1 MSSRIIH
8 GEEDDFLPHAWQR
21 VRRSGTAPASPP
33 DGREFS
39 PMPVGAAGNRIGHG
53 AADAQPASHP
63 ANLEAAR
70 EALSLEFQARLQKE
84 CSAAFEAGREAAQNA
99 SRQELQAHYERLSQ
113 SIEELAACR
122 QRYRQET
129 EREVVQLSL
138 EIARRILRRELTI
151 DPEAILGLL
160 RAGLES
166 VSLREVL
173 EVRVHTAHADIVRS
187 ALQRMGAPDAISVVG
202 DPHLV
207 PGAVCVETRRGGFD
221 ASAETQIEEI
231 QRGFADLMERSAAV

>member
-8 GEEDDFLPHAWQR
+8 GEQDAFLPHSWQR
-21 VRRSGTAPASPP
+21 VRRSGSAPASPP

-39 PMPVGAAGNRIGHG
+39 PMPSGTEAAGPEPKHSL
-53 AADAQPASHP
+53 AQS
-63 ANLEAAR
+63 ANAEDVR
-70 EALSLEFQARLQKE
+70 EALSQEFQVRLQQE
-84 CSAAFEAGREAAQNA
+84 RGAAFEAGREAAQNA
-99 SRQELQAHYERLSQ
+99 SKQEHQAHYERLSR
-113 SIEELAACR
+113 SIEELAVCR
-122 QRYRQET
+122 LRYRQET
-129 EREVVQLSL
+129 EREVVQLAL

-173 EVRVHTAHADIVRS
+173 EVRVHAANADIVRT
-187 ALQRMGAPDAISVVG
+187 ALQKMGAPAAISVVG
-202 DPHLV
+202 DPHLE

-231 QRGFADLMERSAAV
+231 QRGFADLMERSAGK

>member
-8 GEEDDFLPHAWQR
+8 GEDDSFPPHSWQR
-21 VRRSGTAPASPP
+21 VRRSGSLPSSPP

-39 PMPVGAAGNRIGHG
+39 PLAGGAGGNDLDPKG
-53 AADAQPASHP
+53 ADAQSKNA
-63 ANLEAAR
+63 EDVR
-70 EALSLEFQARLQKE
+70 EALSREFQARLQQE
-84 CSAAFEAGREAAQNA
+84 RNAAFEAGRKAAQDA
-99 SRQELQAHYERLSQ
+99 SRQELEAHYARLSK
-113 SIEELAACR
+113 SLEELAVCR
-122 QRYRQET
+122 VRYRQET

-160 RAGLES
+160 RAGLDS

-173 EVRVHTAHADIVRS
+173 EVRVHTAHADIVRT
-187 ALQRMGAPDAISVVG
+187 ALQRMGAPAAISVVG
-202 DPHLV
+202 DPHLE

-231 QRGFADLMERSAAV
+231 QRGFADLMERSAAD

>member
-8 GEEDDFLPHAWQR
+8 GEQDAYPPHFWQR
-21 VRRSGTAPASPP
+21 AERSGSTLAPPP
-33 DGREFS
+33 GGQAAAPGPGQTQAGGKAVVPGRS
-39 PMPVGAAGNRIGHG
+39 SAQPVGAE
-53 AADAQPASHP
+53 DV
-63 ANLEAAR
+63 R
-70 EALSLEFQARLQKE
+70 EVLSREFEARLQKE
-84 CSAAFEAGREAAQNA
+84 RGAAFEAGKQAAQNA
-99 SRQELQAHYERLSQ
+99 SRQELQAHQERLAR
-113 SIEELAACR
+113 SIEELAVCR
-122 QRYRQET
+122 LRYRQET

-173 EVRVHTAHADIVRS
+173 EVRVHTAHAETVRT
-187 ALQRMGAPDAISVVG
+187 ALQRMGAPVRISVVG
-202 DPHLV
+202 DAHLE

-231 QRGFADLMERSAAV
+231 QRGFADLMERSAQK

>member
-8 GEEDDFLPHAWQR
+8 DETDAFQPHSWQR
-21 VRRSGTAPASPP
+21 VGRSGDSPASPP

-39 PMPVGAAGNRIGHG
+39 PARSGASGNGSAPPGSG
-53 AADAQPASHP
+53 APAANAEDAT
-63 ANLEAAR
+63 R
-70 EALSLEFQARLQKE
+70 ELQARLEQE
-84 CSAAFEAGREAAQNA
+84 RAAAFEAGRQAAQNA
-99 SRQELQAHYERLSQ
+99 ARQESQAHYERLSR
-113 SIEELAACR
+113 SIEELAGCR
-122 QRYRQET
+122 LRYRRET

-173 EVRVHTAHADIVRS
+173 EVRIHPAHVDAVRN
-187 ALQRMGAPDAISVVG
+187 ALQRMGAPEAISIVG
-202 DPHLV
+202 DPHLE
-207 PGAVCVETRRGGFD
+207 PGAVSVETRRGGFD
-221 ASAETQIEEI
+221 ASAETQLEEI
-231 QRGFADLMERSAAV
+231 QRGFADLMERSTAH

>member
-8 GEEDDFLPHAWQR
+8 REPDAFPPHFWQR
-21 VRRSGTAPASPP
+21 AERSGSTPALPPGGQGAAPGPGQAQAGEKAAPGRSGAQAASAE
-33 DGREFS
+33 DVRDVLSREF
-39 PMPVGAAGNRIGHG
+39 
-53 AADAQPASHP
+53 
-63 ANLEAAR
+63 E
-70 EALSLEFQARLQKE
+70 ARLQNE
-84 CSAAFEAGREAAQNA
+84 RGAAFEAGRQAAQNA
-99 SRQELQAHYERLSQ
+99 SRQELQAYQERLAR
-113 SIEELAACR
+113 SIEELAVCR
-122 QRYRQET
+122 LRYRQET

-138 EIARRILRRELTI
+138 EIARRVLRRELTI

-173 EVRVHTAHADIVRS
+173 EVRVHAEHAEIVRT
-187 ALQRMGAPDAISVVG
+187 ALQRMGAPVAISVVG
-202 DPHLV
+202 DPHLE

-231 QRGFADLMERSAAV
+231 QRGFADLMERNTQK

>member
-1 MSSRIIH
+1 MPIGGAGNSIDR
-8 GEEDDFLPHAWQR
+8 
-21 VRRSGTAPASPP
+21 GTA
-33 DGREFS
+33 G
-39 PMPVGAAGNRIGHG
+39 
-53 AADAQPASHP
+53 AQPASLP
-63 ANLEAAR
+63 ASPADAR
-70 EALSLEFQARLQKE
+70 EALSREFQARLQQE
-84 CSAAFEAGREAAQNA
+84 RSAAFEAGREAAQNA

-113 SIEELAACR
+113 SIQELAVCR
-122 QRYRQET
+122 LRYRQET

-187 ALQRMGAPDAISVVG
+187 ALHRMGAPDAVSVVG

-231 QRGFADLMERSAAV
+231 QRGFADLMERSAAL

>member
-1 MSSRIIH
+1 
-8 GEEDDFLPHAWQR
+8 
-21 VRRSGTAPASPP
+21 
-33 DGREFS
+33 
-39 PMPVGAAGNRIGHG
+39 MPVRAAGIHTEHG
-53 AADAQPASHP
+53 DAGAQSASLP
-63 ANLEAAR
+63 TSSDEVR
-70 EALSLEFQARLQKE
+70 EAISREFQARLQQE
-84 CSAAFEAGREAAQNA
+84 CSAAFEAGRVAAQTA
-99 SRQELQAHYERLSQ
+99 SRQELQAHCERLAQ
-113 SIEELAACR
+113 SIEELAVCR
-122 QRYRQET
+122 LRYRQET

-138 EIARRILRRELTI
+138 EIAKRILRRELTI

-166 VSLREVL
+166 ISLREVL

-187 ALQRMGAPDAISVVG
+187 ALRRMGAPDAISVVG

-231 QRGFADLMERSAAV
+231 QRGFADLMERSIAL